1 MSDRLR
7 VLIVSQYFW
16 PENFRINDL
25 VEALAARG
33 HEVTV
38 LTSIPNYPEGRVF
51 PEFKRDPAAF
61 RRFAGAEV
69 IRVPQVP
76 RGTSKLGM
84 ILNYLSFLVFGTLL
98 GPWRLRGRK
107 FDAIFFFGLS
117 PITSAIPAT
126 VLRRLKRAPLLLWV
140 LDLWPETLAS
150 LRIVTRPSILGA
162 IGRVVG
168 FIYRRCDLILVQSRA
183 FFPSIEKHA
192 GFGDRTRHFPGWAEG
207 VFEDGA
213 DPEPAPELERF
224 AGQFKVLFAGNIGE
238 AQDFPAILD
247 AAELLRDEQGLR
259 IVVAGEGSAAAWV
272 RAEIERRGLHE
283 RVAMLGRF
291 PLERMP
297 SFFQSADALLVTLGD
312 ADAWAMTIPGKVQ
325 SYLAAG
331 RPILAM
337 LNGEGARALEESGA
351 ALVAPA
357 GNGAALAAHVRTLM
371 AAPETRREEM
381 GRAGQAYSRAVFA
394 KDGLVDRLEGWMR
407 EARSLPWSPV
417 RK

>member
-7 VLIVSQYFW
+7 VLVVSQYFW

-25 VEALAARG
+25 VEALTARG

-38 LTSIPNYPEGRVF
+38 LTSVPNYPEGRIF
-51 PEFKRDPAAF
+51 PEFKQDPAAF
-61 RRFAGAEV
+61 RSFGGAEI

-76 RGTSKLGM
+76 RGASKLGM
-84 ILNYLSFLVFGTLL
+84 MFNYLSFLVFGALV
-98 GPWRLRGRK
+98 GPWRLRGRR

-117 PITSAIPAT
+117 PITSAIPAI

-150 LRIVTRPSILGA
+150 LRIVTRPSLLGA
-162 IGRVVG
+162 IGRIVG

-192 GFGDRTRHFPGWAEG
+192 GSGERTRHFPGWAES
-207 VFEDGA
+207 VFEDAA
-213 DPEPAPELERF
+213 DAEPARELEAF

-247 AAELLRDEQGLR
+247 AAELLRDEKGLR
-259 IVVAGEGSAAAWV
+259 FVIVGEGSAAPWV
-272 RAEIERRGLHE
+272 RAEIERRGLQGIF
-283 RVAMLGRF
+283 AMVGRF

-297 SFFQSADALLVTLGD
+297 SFFSSADALLVTLGD
-312 ADAWAMTIPGKVQ
+312 ESAWAMTIPGKVQ

-337 LNGEGARALEESGA
+337 LNGEGARVLEESDA

-357 GNGAALAAHVRTLM
+357 GNGAVLASHVRTLM
-371 AAPETRREEM
+371 ATPRARRVEM
-381 GRAGQAYSRAVFA
+381 GEAGQAYCRAAFA
-394 KDGLVDRLEGWMR
+394 KNRLVDQLEAWMR
-407 EARSLPWSPV
+407 EARSLPWSPA
-417 RK
+417 RN